1 MEKRIVN
8 KVTVLKHFFFF
19 FPLHSFPFRF
29 FFFFSVKATTWIY
42 LLFPPQLY
50 MSAVQMSELTLQT
63 AFTNQREKLWCSSQS
78 AVGTM
83 KVPISFLTIQGILE
97 LQSSYKS
104 LSLER

>member
-1 MEKRIVN
+1 MEKTIVN
-8 KVTVLKHFFFF
+8 KVTVLKHFFLF
-19 FPLHSFPFRF
+19 FPTPLFSFTF
-29 FFFFSVKATTWIY
+29 FSFSVKATTWIY

-63 AFTNQREKLWCSSQS
+63 SFTNQREKLWCSSQS

>member
-8 KVTVLKHFFFF
+8 KVTVLKHFFLFF
-19 FPLHSFPFRF
+19 SHSTLFLSI
-29 FFFFSVKATTWIY
+29 FFFSVKATTWIY